1 MQNRY
6 PDWMCF
12 RDGDLLDSMCGI
24 AVRCKRRMGGY
35 ASFSVSISGIL
46 CGAVVGVVTVFI
58 AAQAPAKHAAK
69 VSPVAA
75 VSGNSESSKK

>member
-1 MQNRY
+1 M
-6 PDWMCF
+6 P
-12 RDGDLLDSMCGI
+12 L
-24 AVRCKRRMGGY
+24 
-35 ASFSVSISGIL
+35 FSVSISGIL

-75 VSGNSESSKK
+75 VSGNSESSKKSDLCGKYEAF

>member
-1 MQNRY
+1 MDM
-6 PDWMCF
+6 P
-12 RDGDLLDSMCGI
+12 L
-24 AVRCKRRMGGY
+24 
-35 ASFSVSISGIL
+35 FSVSISGIL

-75 VSGNSESSKK
+75 VSGNSELPAGARRGDSLQP